1 MSRFD
6 NVSGVH
12 DHSPT
17 EFAKRDAISARIGLL
32 HVRIV
37 LYCTL
42 VIDVVWV
49 SGQLHLE
56 KTLHKLIKIGKTL
69 HELIKIG
76 IKIVTQLDVVI
87 ECNDKIDM
95 TSTTSATACSPLQLI
110 LALL

>member
-56 KTLHKLIKIGKTL
+56 KTLHKLIKIG
-69 HELIKIG
+69 

-95 TSTTSATACSPLQLI
+95 TSTTSATACSPHS
-110 LALL
+110 

>member
-17 EFAKRDAISARIGLL
+17 EFAKRDAISAWIGLL

-56 KTLHKLIKIGKTL
+56 KTLHKLIKIG
-69 HELIKIG
+69 

-95 TSTTSATACSPLQLI
+95 TSTTSAIACSPHQLI

>member
-42 VIDVVWV
+42 VIDVVWA

-56 KTLHKLIKIGKTL
+56 KTLHK
-69 HELIKIG
+69 LIKIG

-95 TSTTSATACSPLQLI
+95 TSTTSATACSPHQLI

>member
-12 DHSPT
+12 DLSPT
-17 EFAKRDAISARIGLL
+17 EFAKRDAISARTGLL

-42 VIDVVWV
+42 VIDVVWA

-56 KTLHKLIKIGKTL
+56 KTL

-95 TSTTSATACSPLQLI
+95 TSTTSATACSPHS
-110 LALL
+110 